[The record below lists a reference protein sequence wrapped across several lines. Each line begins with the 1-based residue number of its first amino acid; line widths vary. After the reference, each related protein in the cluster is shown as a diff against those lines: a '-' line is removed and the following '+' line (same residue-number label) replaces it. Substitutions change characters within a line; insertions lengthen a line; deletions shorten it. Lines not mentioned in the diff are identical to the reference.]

1 MNFTYSLYHNTM
13 ITEKE
18 EEISMRK
25 KIKVFYVDAFTTDTF
40 GGNPA
45 GVIPNAEN
53 LTDVEMQKIAN
64 ELNLSETA
72 FLLPST
78 NTNADYRIR
87 YFTPTEEVDFCGHAT
102 LGTAWLMATKNNW
115 INKDEKIIFESNIG
129 LIPVKWIMENNQL
142 TKVSMTQVRPQI
154 KSIDIN
160 SKIVADLVGIHDT
173 DIDNRYPIKIGN
185 TGVSHLLVPVKTR
198 QAIDWAEPKLK
209 ELKKMNNDFNISTTH
224 LFTFD
229 TNGEFDI
236 YTRDFCPNIGID
248 EDPVTGAANGALG
261 GYLYLENILTN
272 GEIHQLVIGQGHAIN
287 RPGILYVTITP
298 DGENPIIEVAGPAVI
313 SIEGEIL
320 V

>member
-1 MNFTYSLYHNTM
+1 MT
-13 ITEKE
+13 
-18 EEISMRK
+18 K
-25 KIKVFYVDAFTTDTF
+25 KIEFYYVDAFTTETF

-53 LTDVEMQKIAN
+53 LTDEEMQKIAN

-78 NTNADYRIR
+78 NANANYKIR
-87 YFTPTEEVDFCGHAT
+87 YFTPTKEVDFCGHAT
-102 LGTAWLMATKNNW
+102 LGTAWLMATKYNW
-115 INKDEKIIFESNIG
+115 MDKDDKIVFESNIG
-129 LIPVKWIMENNQL
+129 LIPVKWLMENNQL
-142 TKVSMTQVRPQI
+142 TRVSMTQVRPQV
-154 KSIDIN
+154 KSIDI
-160 SKIVADLVGIHDT
+160 SPAVVADLVGIHET
-173 DIDNRYPIKIGN
+173 DLDDRYPIKIAN
-185 TGVSHLLVPVKTR
+185 TGVPHLMVPVKTR
-198 QAIDWAEPKLK
+198 QAIDQAEPNLN

-229 TNGEFDI
+229 TNGQFDI

-261 GYLYLENILTN
+261 GYLYLENILAQQ
-272 GEIHQLVIGQGHAIN
+272 ERHQLMIGQGHTIN

-298 DGENPIIEVAGPAVI
+298 DAENAVIEVAGAAVV
-313 SIEGEIL
+313 SIEGKIF

>member
-1 MNFTYSLYHNTM
+1 MT
-13 ITEKE
+13 
-18 EEISMRK
+18 K
-25 KIKVFYVDAFTTDTF
+25 KIEFYYVDAFTTETF

-53 LTDVEMQKIAN
+53 LTDEEMQKIAN

-78 NTNADYRIR
+78 NANANYKIR
-87 YFTPTEEVDFCGHAT
+87 YFTPTKEVDFCGHAT
-102 LGTAWLMATKNNW
+102 LGTAWLMATKYNW
-115 INKDEKIIFESNIG
+115 IDKDDKIVFESNIG
-129 LIPVKWIMENNQL
+129 KIPVKWLMENNQL
-142 TKVSMTQVRPQI
+142 TQVSMTQVRPQV
-154 KSIDIN
+154 KSIDI
-160 SKIVADLVGIHDT
+160 SPAVVADLVGIHET
-173 DIDNRYPIKIGN
+173 DIDDRYPIKIAN
-185 TGVSHLLVPVKTR
+185 TGVPHLMVPVKTR
-198 QAIDWAEPKLK
+198 QAIDQAEPNLN

-229 TNGEFDI
+229 TNGQFDI

-261 GYLYLENILTN
+261 GYLYLENILAQQ
-272 GEIHQLVIGQGHAIN
+272 ERHQLMIGQGHTIN

-298 DGENPIIEVAGPAVI
+298 DAENAVIEVAGAAVV
-313 SIEGEIL
+313 SIEGKIF

>member
-1 MNFTYSLYHNTM
+1 MT
-13 ITEKE
+13 
-18 EEISMRK
+18 K
-25 KIKVFYVDAFTTDTF
+25 KIEFYYVDAFTTETF

-53 LTDVEMQKIAN
+53 LTDEEMQKIAN

-78 NTNADYRIR
+78 NANANYKIR
-87 YFTPTEEVDFCGHAT
+87 YFTPTKEVDFCGHAT
-102 LGTAWLMATKNNW
+102 LATAWLMATKYNW
-115 INKDEKIIFESNIG
+115 IDKDDKIVFESNIG
-129 LIPVKWIMENNQL
+129 LIPVKWLMENNQL
-142 TKVSMTQVRPQI
+142 TRVSMTQVRPQV
-154 KSIDIN
+154 KSIDI
-160 SKIVADLVGIHDT
+160 SPAVVADLVGILET
-173 DIDNRYPIKIGN
+173 DIDDRYPIKIAN
-185 TGVSHLLVPVKTR
+185 TGVPHLMVPVKTR
-198 QAIDWAEPKLK
+198 QAIDQAEPNLN

-229 TNGEFDI
+229 TNGQFDI

-261 GYLYLENILTN
+261 GYLYLENILAQQ
-272 GEIHQLVIGQGHAIN
+272 ERHQLMIGQGHTIN

-298 DGENPIIEVAGPAVI
+298 DAENAVIEVAGAAVV
-313 SIEGEIL
+313 SIEGKIF